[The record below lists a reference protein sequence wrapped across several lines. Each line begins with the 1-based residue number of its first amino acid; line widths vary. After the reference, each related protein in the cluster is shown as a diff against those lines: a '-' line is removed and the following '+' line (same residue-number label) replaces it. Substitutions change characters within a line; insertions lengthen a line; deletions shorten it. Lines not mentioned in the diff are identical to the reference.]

1 MGIDFEGMKD
11 KVSGEHVD
19 KAADFAKSRFGE
31 HSDKIDSAADKAKG
45 FLGDSGGE
53 QQNEEQQQGGGF
65 GNDAPGAQA
74 GSQYGGDEGQRA
86 EFGGNSGEEGG
97 YGR

>member
-31 HSDKIDSAADKAKG
+31 HSDKIDSAADKAKDY
-45 FLGDSGGE
+45 LGESGGE
-53 QQNEEQQQGGGF
+53 QQNEGRQDSPQG
-65 GNDAPGAQA
+65 Q
-74 GSQYGGDEGQRA
+74 
-86 EFGGNSGEEGG
+86 
-97 YGR
+97 

>member
-31 HSDKIDSAADKAKG
+31 HSDKIDTAADKAKG
-45 FLGDSGGE
+45 FLGDSGDSG
-53 QQNEEQQQGGGF
+53 NQQQG
-65 GNDAPGAQA
+65 DQQQDSPPGQ
-74 GSQYGGDEGQRA
+74 
-86 EFGGNSGEEGG
+86 
-97 YGR
+97 

>member
-31 HSDKIDSAADKAKG
+31 HSDKIDTAADKAKDY
-45 FLGDSGGE
+45 LGDSGDQQQGE
-53 QQNEEQQQGGGF
+53 QQQ
-65 GNDAPGAQA
+65 DSPPGQ
-74 GSQYGGDEGQRA
+74 
-86 EFGGNSGEEGG
+86 
-97 YGR
+97 

>member
-31 HSDKIDSAADKAKG
+31 HSDKIDTAADKAKD
-45 FLGDSGGE
+45 FLGDSGGDE
-53 QQNEEQQQGGGF
+53 QQGEQQQGS
-65 GNDAPGAQA
+65 PQ
-74 GSQYGGDEGQRA
+74 
-86 EFGGNSGEEGG
+86 GE
-97 YGR
+97 